1 MTSRLTIIESTCLRK
16 SSYLCNG
23 LLKRAQ
29 SVFFYPEARWRYSM
43 RHTIRRWWEPTWM
56 AKECLLRCG
65 AVQYG
70 QRICCCKR
78 FHLEFPRRRRWP
90 TRSSRAFVR
99 ILTFLSTCSQEVHYH
114 RDRGRHDLH
123 TSTGVGS
130 VHGDRSWSPNVAI
143 CTLLLPTNGWCCIP
157 VFSLDGG
164 HSSASPWTLIFCLIF
179 IIYVKMWGM
188 SMRNAVQSVTETIG

>member
-29 SVFFYPEARWRYSM
+29 SVFLPRGAMKVFYAPY
-43 RHTIRRWWEPTWM
+43 HTPLMGTHVDGERMSSTVRCCAVWAAHVLLQALPPWVPTAAAM
-56 AKECLLRCG
+56 ANTQQPRFYENSYFFIHLL
-65 AVQYG
+65 
-70 QRICCCKR
+70 
-78 FHLEFPRRRRWP
+78 
-90 TRSSRAFVR
+90 TRSA
-99 ILTFLSTCSQEVHYH
+99 LSSWSGEAWFTHV
-114 RDRGRHDLH
+114 DGGR
-123 TSTGVGS
+123 VGS
-130 VHGDRSWSPNVAI
+130 RRSLMVAEH
-143 CTLLLPTNGWCCIP
+143 CNTLLLATNGWCCIP